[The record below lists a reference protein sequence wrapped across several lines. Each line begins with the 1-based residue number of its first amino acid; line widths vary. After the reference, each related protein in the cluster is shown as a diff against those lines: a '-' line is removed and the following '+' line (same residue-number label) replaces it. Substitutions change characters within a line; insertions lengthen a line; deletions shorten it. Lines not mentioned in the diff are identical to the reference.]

1 MIELTLIY
9 KQQTLDIFVPRKL
22 SFNRLIR
29 LLKETF
35 AENGELLPDNYLLK
49 FVDKTF
55 IMSESD
61 YLGDFGVSNGDRLKI
76 LVGEKSEVI

>member
-1 MIELTLIY
+1 MIELTLLY

-22 SFNRLIR
+22 SFNRLSC

-49 FVDKTF
+49 FVDKTV
-55 IMSESD
+55 IMAESD
-61 YLGDFGVSNGDRLKI
+61 CLGDFGVSNGDRLEI
-76 LVGEKSEVI
+76 FVGEVSEVI